1 MNKRVDLPEKK
12 YEGYIFDLDG
22 TLVDS
27 MPLHYKAWRKAL
39 ARAGAPESVFR
50 EDEFYSCGG
59 KSANDVVYFLNE
71 RYGLVLDAESTAA
84 DKRRIYLE
92 MLEQEGMQPIGE
104 VLEFVH
110 SLGDAPKAIATGSA
124 IPGARR
130 TLAAAGL
137 TGLFDVILTPE
148 DVEHGK
154 PAPDMFLLAAE
165 RLGAAPP
172 AAWYLKTPFR
182 ALPRLPPQAWTACG
196 CAGRPSPDIVLRA
209 CAAASFPGVFP
220 QAARL

>member
-1 MNKRVDLPEKK
+1 MKD
-12 YEGYIFDLDG
+12 IFFDLDG

-110 SLGDAPKAIATGSA
+110 SLGGCPQGYCHGQRHSRRAPH
-124 IPGARR
+124 PGRR
-130 TLAAAGL
+130 RIDGTVRRD
-137 TGLFDVILTPE
+137 FNP
-148 DVEHGK
+148 
-154 PAPDMFLLAAE
+154 
-165 RLGAAPP
+165 
-172 AAWYLKTPFR
+172 
-182 ALPRLPPQAWTACG
+182 
-196 CAGRPSPDIVLRA
+196 
-209 CAAASFPGVFP
+209 
-220 QAARL
+220 

>member
-1 MNKRVDLPEKK
+1 MNASAMKKRVDLPEKK

-39 ARAGAPESVFR
+39 ARAGAPDSVFR
-50 EDEFYSCGG
+50 EEEFYSCGG
-59 KSANDVVYFLNE
+59 KSANDVVSFLNG
-71 RYGLVLDAESTAA
+71 RYGLVMDAASTAA

-92 MLEQEGMQPIGE
+92 LLEEEGMEPIRE
-104 VLEFVH
+104 VVEFVH

-124 IPGARR
+124 IPGASR

-137 TGLFDVILTPE
+137 SDLFDVILTPE

-154 PAPDMFLLAAE
+154 PAPDMFLKAAE
-165 RLGAAPP
+165 LLGAAPDRCVVFED
-172 AAWYLKTPFR
+172 AAPGIR
-182 ALPRLPPQAWTACG
+182 
-196 CAGRPSPDIVLRA
+196 
-209 CAAASFPGVFP
+209 AAA
-220 QAARL
+220 AAGMDCIQVRRASLA

>member
-1 MNKRVDLPEKK
+1 MNAFVMKKRVDLPEKK

-39 ARAGAPESVFR
+39 ARAGAPDSVFR

-59 KSANDVVYFLNE
+59 KSANDVVHFLNE
-71 RYGLVLDAESTAA
+71 RYGLVMDAPSTAA

-92 MLEQEGMQPIGE
+92 MLEEEGMQPITE
-104 VLEFVH
+104 VVEFVH

-124 IPGARR
+124 IPGASR

-137 TGLFDVILTPE
+137 SGLFDVILTPE

-154 PAPDMFLLAAE
+154 PAPDMFLKAAE
-165 RLGAAPP
+165 LLGVSPSRCVVFEDAVPGIRAAD
-172 AAWYLKTPFR
+172 AAGMDWV
-182 ALPRLPPQAWTACG
+182 QV
-196 CAGRPSPDIVLRA
+196 GRVSLT
-209 CAAASFPGVFP
+209 
-220 QAARL
+220 

>member
-1 MNKRVDLPEKK
+1 MKD
-12 YEGYIFDLDG
+12 IFL
-22 TLVDS
+22 TWTALLWTACPS
-27 MPLHYKAWRKAL
+27 TTRRKAL

-165 RLGAAPP
+165 RLGAAPSRCVVFEDAVP
-172 AAWYLKTPFR
+172 
-182 ALPRLPPQAWTACG
+182 G
-196 CAGRPSPDIVLRA
+196 I
-209 CAAASFPGVFP
+209 AAA
-220 QAARL
+220 AAAGMDCVRVRRTSLS

>member
-1 MNKRVDLPEKK
+1 MSNRVDLPVKR

-27 MPLHYKAWRKAL
+27 MPLHYKAWRLAL
-39 ARAGAPESVFR
+39 ARAGASADVFM

-59 KSANDVVYFLNE
+59 KSANDVVGFLNS
-71 RYGLVLDAESTAA
+71 RYGLVMDTEATAA

-92 MLEQEGMQPIGE
+92 LLEKEGMSPITE
-104 VLEFVH
+104 VIEFVH
-110 SLGDAPKAIATGSA
+110 SLGNAPKAIATGSA

-130 TLAAAGL
+130 TLEAAGL
-137 TGLFDVILTPE
+137 EDLFDVILTPE

-165 RLGAAPP
+165 RLGAAPDRCVVFEDAVP
-172 AAWYLKTPFR
+172 GIT
-182 ALPRLPPQAWTACG
+182 
-196 CAGRPSPDIVLRA
+196 
-209 CAAASFPGVFP
+209 AAA
-220 QAARL
+220 AAGMDCVLVRRPA

>member
-1 MNKRVDLPEKK
+1 MKKRVDLPEKK

-39 ARAGAPESVFR
+39 ARAGAPDSVFR

-59 KSANDVVYFLNE
+59 KSANDVVSFLNA
-71 RYGLVLDAESTAA
+71 RYGLVMDAASTAA

-92 MLEQEGMQPIGE
+92 MLEEEGMEPIHE
-104 VLEFVH
+104 VVEFVR

-124 IPGARR
+124 IPGASR

-137 TGLFDVILTPE
+137 SGLFDVILTPE
-148 DVEHGK
+148 DVENGK
-154 PAPDMFLLAAE
+154 PAPDMFLKAAE
-165 RLGAAPP
+165 LLGAAPGRCVVFEDAVP
-172 AAWYLKTPFR
+172 GIKAA
-182 ALPRLPPQAWTACG
+182 AA
-196 CAGRPSPDIVLRA
+196 AGMDCVQVRRPSLA
-209 CAAASFPGVFP
+209 
-220 QAARL
+220 

>member
-165 RLGAAPP
+165 RLGPPPP

>member
-1 MNKRVDLPEKK
+1 MCGQTAGFTGKRACGIRSPVMNKRVDLPEKK

-27 MPLHYKAWRKAL
+27 MPLHYKAWRQAL

-59 KSANDVVYFLNE
+59 KSANDVVGFLNE
-71 RYGLVLDAESTAA
+71 RYGLVMDAESTAT

-92 MLEQEGMQPIGE
+92 LLEEEGMQPIPE
-104 VLEFVH
+104 VLEFVR

-124 IPGARR
+124 IPGASR

-137 TGLFDVILTPE
+137 TGLFDTILTPE

-154 PAPDMFLLAAE
+154 PAPDMFLLAAR
-165 RLGAAPP
+165 RLGADPSRCVVFEDAVPGIT
-172 AAWYLKTPFR
+172 AA
-182 ALPRLPPQAWTACG
+182 AA
-196 CAGRPSPDIVLRA
+196 AGMDCVRVRRPSL
-209 CAAASFPGVFP
+209 S
-220 QAARL
+220 

>member
-71 RYGLVLDAESTAA
+71 RYGLVMDAESTAA

-165 RLGAAPP
+165 RLGAAPSRCVV
-172 AAWYLKTPFR
+172 FED
-182 ALPRLPPQAWTACG
+182 ALPGIAAAAA
-196 CAGRPSPDIVLRA
+196 AGMDCVRVRRPSL
-209 CAAASFPGVFP
+209 S
-220 QAARL
+220 